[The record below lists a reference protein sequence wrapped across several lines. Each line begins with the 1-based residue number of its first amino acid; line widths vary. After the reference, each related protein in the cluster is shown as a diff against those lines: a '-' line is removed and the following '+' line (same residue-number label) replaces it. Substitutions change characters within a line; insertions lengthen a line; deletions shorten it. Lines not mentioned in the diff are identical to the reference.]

1 MTSFAP
7 LADRVLAALHAAAL
21 GSYAP
26 RTTAERYDLDV
37 ARSMTV
43 EQRLNRL
50 DEILR
55 FVEEQ
60 RPVSARMEHI
70 RHGELRM

>member
-7 LADRVLAALHAAAL
+7 LADRVLAALHSAAH

-26 RTTAERYDLDV
+26 RSTAERHDLDV
-37 ARSMTV
+37 ARHLTV

-55 FVEEQ
+55 FAEAQ

-70 RHGELRM
+70 RHGELRI

>member
-7 LADRVLAALHAAAL
+7 LADRVLAALRAAAR

-26 RTTAERYDLDV
+26 RSTAERYDLELT
-37 ARSMTV
+37 RNLTV